1 MKKITTVFFL
11 LFIAIVTNAQNIK
24 HLIGLKDAW
33 GVEINYTGEIKN
45 GKPDGY
51 GVAVYLTGNPLRY
64 AGSFSNGMYSG
75 KGTLFFKDG
84 ALLSGTWKNGKLNGK
99 GMNINSNKSFYIGDF
114 INGEKNGKGV
124 FVSNENSIYFGT
136 YLDDKMHGRILAVW
150 NSGNIMSDAEY
161 RDGKRNGVGY
171 QYEAKS
177 KKLFEGEWK
186 DDKWVQAAT
195 PGFSS
200 LLKSSSLVSQMS
212 DDRVVI
218 GKTNSNNKLIDSS
231 YYYDLKLKKKY
242 LGYYENGSLRSG
254 VIVRDDSTVFFGNLN
269 EKGAIGYG
277 HFYKIGKSYSEGNY
291 INDYMNGEVV
301 DIDLAKKSVYYGA
314 AVEGYFTGKARFFN
328 ESGTQFIGDYKS
340 GQFTGTGSKIET
352 NGRYT
357 SGTWEDG
364 KVMKLTTVITPDGD
378 VISGTPK
385 NFAEGL
391 NAVVKT
397 YPGLF
402 GDVYGDIVEGEDAI
416 TELEEM
422 SEEYFPDFNNS
433 LITIPGSVAKNI
445 IADDYGDNAFYYARF
460 LVTMDGIK
468 AKAKYNELHNL
479 VQSASI
485 TSNLLTA
492 KQKFTGTLKPANL
505 LNRLTETEYVLTG
518 NDDNF
523 KDCKLWLRMR
533 SSGRDYFVE
542 IIIGEKAE
550 DY

>member
-1 MKKITTVFFL
+1 LTAELPFEGSKDKASQPAVWVRINNHNSQAGLLYQSKFKAIRKTGFFIKYNGTVFHFQYNRDKDHIVLDLFPGSILSFIPVSFLLIMKCYFANINFHHMKKITTVF
-11 LFIAIVTNAQNIK
+11 LFMIIVFAAISQNIK
-24 HLIGLKDAW
+24 RITGLKDAW

-99 GMNINSNKSFYIGDF
+99 GININSNKSVYIGDF

-124 FVSNENSIYFGT
+124 FVNNESSIYFGT
-136 YLDDKMHGRILAVW
+136 YLNDKMHGRILGVW

-212 DDRVVI
+212 DDRIVI

-231 YYYDLKLKKKY
+231 YYYDLKQKKKY

-291 INDYMNGEVV
+291 VNDYMNGEVV

-357 SGTWEDG
+357 SGT
-364 KVMKLTTVITPDGD
+364 
-378 VISGTPK
+378 
-385 NFAEGL
+385 
-391 NAVVKT
+391 
-397 YPGLF
+397 
-402 GDVYGDIVEGEDAI
+402 
-416 TELEEM
+416 
-422 SEEYFPDFNNS
+422 
-433 LITIPGSVAKNI
+433 
-445 IADDYGDNAFYYARF
+445 
-460 LVTMDGIK
+460 
-468 AKAKYNELHNL
+468 
-479 VQSASI
+479 
-485 TSNLLTA
+485 
-492 KQKFTGTLKPANL
+492 
-505 LNRLTETEYVLTG
+505 
-518 NDDNF
+518 
-523 KDCKLWLRMR
+523 
-533 SSGRDYFVE
+533 
-542 IIIGEKAE
+542 
-550 DY
+550 